1 MNYKNV
7 WLIILLSLIVVI
19 VWAFAPVTS
28 AQTSQKPSLKTTEPE
43 SDFQKAHEFFL
54 KKEMKSAA
62 SEIRKGA
69 EFLKKET
76 ENATQEGKK
85 VLTASIQ
92 ELEKL
97 ANDVEKG
104 TVKSDKELKDA
115 FARAENALARHHYLK
130 ASESWAKKE
139 TKSTG
144 NSLKASAQYLEQAV
158 KWSGHKLETGS
169 SEAVKGAQAVAEKV
183 IIGTKWV
190 AEEVSKGIKDIG
202 NEISKLGEKIKPEKK

>member
-1 MNYKNV
+1 MRNKIFYLSV
-7 WLIILLSLIVVI
+7 LFMALTIFLAYPLLTGTQAVEKS
-19 VWAFAPVTS
+19 APEVEGTAS
-28 AQTSQKPSLKTTEPE
+28 H
-43 SDFQKAHEFFL
+43 FQKAHEFFL
-54 KKEMKSAA
+54 KKDMKSAA

-69 EFLKKET
+69 VVLKKEAG
-76 ENATQEGKK
+76 NATEEGKK

-104 TVKSDKELKDA
+104 TVRSEKKLKDA
-115 FARAENALARHHYLK
+115 FARADHALAQHHYLK

-144 NSLKASAQYLEQAV
+144 NSLKAAAQYLEQAA
-158 KWSGHKLETGS
+158 KWSGQKLEAGA
-169 SEAVKGAQAVAEKV
+169 SEVVKGARSAADKLVK
-183 IIGTKWV
+183 GTKWV